1 MKPIRNGL
9 AGLLRFPGRD
19 RRATFW
25 LYALAVVG
33 VCMVLGN
40 VLVAP
45 LVVDVFAGGDLVAFD
60 PATPPPVEPPADGT
74 IMVVE
79 GGFPGLPDFRLF
91 FFVTILTAVA
101 TVALLAAAV
110 TRRLHDSGRS
120 GLWGLMPLPFLTAS
134 LIGFPIMLSGFG
146 SSAGPDFRL
155 FGLLFVSNL
164 AYMTTLAVLI
174 VLLSLRSTVGPNRFG
189 EEPPE

>member
-9 AGLLRFPGRD
+9 AGLLRFSGRD

-33 VCMVLGN
+33 VFMVLGN
-40 VLVAP
+40 ALLAPIALDVVAGAEHAS
-45 LVVDVFAGGDLVAFD
+45 VDQ
-60 PATPPPVEPPADGT
+60 PASPPVEPPGEDM

-79 GGFPGLPDFRLF
+79 GGVPGLPDFRPF
-91 FFVTILTAVA
+91 FLVTILTAVA
-101 TVALLAAAV
+101 TVVFLAAAV
-110 TRRLHDSGRS
+110 SRRLHDSGRS

-134 LIGFPIMLSGFG
+134 LIGFPIMMSGFV
-146 SSAGPDFRL
+146 SPAGPDFSL

-164 AYMTTLAVLI
+164 AYMTTLVVLI
-174 VLLSLRSTVGPNRFG
+174 VLLSLRGTAGPNRFG

>member
-9 AGLLRFPGRD
+9 AGLLRFSGRD

-40 VLVAP
+40 ALLAP
-45 LVVDVFAGGDLVAFD
+45 IMLDAFAGAEHIAIDHA
-60 PATPPPVEPPADGT
+60 ASPPVEPPGEDM

-79 GGFPGLPDFRLF
+79 GGVPGLPDFRLF
-91 FFVTILTAVA
+91 FLVTILTAVA

-110 TRRLHDSGRS
+110 SRRLHDSGRS

-134 LIGFPIMLSGFG
+134 LIGFPIMMSGFV
-146 SSAGPDFRL
+146 SPAGPDFSL

-164 AYMTTLAVLI
+164 AYMTTLVVLI